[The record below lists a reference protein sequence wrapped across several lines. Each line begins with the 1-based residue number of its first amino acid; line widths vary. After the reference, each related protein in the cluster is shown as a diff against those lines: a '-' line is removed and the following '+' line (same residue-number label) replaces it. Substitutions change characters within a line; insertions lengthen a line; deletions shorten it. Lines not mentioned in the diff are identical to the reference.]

1 MAKLSDHFRSL
12 VEENSGESP
21 LKNREDHDLIPDV
34 HAAAFRGP
42 HKSATMLLL
51 VIGLMLI
58 VFISWAA
65 FAELDE
71 VTRGEGRVIP
81 SGKVQV
87 AQHFEGGVVE
97 EILVREGAI
106 VEKDQVL
113 LRINNTN
120 AEAEYQENLSRSW
133 SLKGAIAR
141 LRAEATGGELEMPG
155 EVEKNAPQVA
165 RRETDLYE
173 SRKAK
178 MRADIDGLG
187 SKVDQARQA
196 FLEVQSNARAL
207 GAQVSSLSRE
217 VARMQDALSKGVVSE
232 IEVIRLRREY
242 TRTAGELRTTR
253 LAIPRAK
260 AALREAEQAKRAG
273 GATTRAEARRELSEA
288 EGQLAVV
295 AEKLKGGIQRVTRSE
310 VKAPVR
316 GTVKQINVNTVGGT
330 VKPGE
335 DLVEIVP
342 LEDSLLIEAK
352 IRPADIGQL
361 RLGLPAVVKI
371 SAYDFSIYGGLE
383 GIVDRISAD
392 AIEDENKRGESFF
405 RVTVRTK
412 KTYLGPDDKP
422 QAIIPGMTASVDI
435 KTGKKTVLAYIMK
448 PILKAKNEALRER

>member
-1 MAKLSDHFRSL
+1 MSKLSERVKSL
-12 VEENSGESP
+12 MEENTYESP
-21 LKNREDHDLIPDV
+21 LKHREDHELIPDV

-42 HKSATMLLL
+42 HKFASGLLIVIGTMLA
-51 VIGLMLI
+51 
-58 VFISWAA
+58 VFIGWAA
-65 FAELDE
+65 LAELDE
-71 VTRGEGRVIP
+71 VTRGDGKVIP

-141 LRAEATGGELEMPG
+141 LKAESSGKKLVMPA
-155 EVEKNAPQVA
+155 EVTAKAPEVA
-165 RRETDLYE
+165 RRETELYD

-178 MRADIDGLG
+178 MSADIDGLE
-187 SKVDQARQA
+187 SKVQQARQSL
-196 FLEVQSNARAL
+196 LEARSTASAL
-207 GAQVSSLSRE
+207 GAQTASLSRE

-232 IEVIRLRREY
+232 IEVIRLKRER
-242 TRTAGELRTTR
+242 TRTAGEYRTAKP
-253 LAIPRAK
+253 AIPRAQ
-260 AALREAEQAKRAG
+260 AALREAQEAKRSG
-273 GATTRAEARRELSEA
+273 EATLRAEARRELSQAEA
-288 EGQLAVV
+288 ELAVI
-295 AEKLKGGIQRVTRSE
+295 AEKLKGGVQRVTRSE

-383 GIVDRISAD
+383 GKVERISAD

-405 RVTVRTK
+405 RITVRTD
-412 KTYLGPDDKP
+412 KTYLGTKDNP
-422 QAIIPGMTASVDI
+422 QSIIPGMTASVDI

>member
-1 MAKLSDHFRSL
+1 MSKLSDRVKGLMDEHSYD
-12 VEENSGESP
+12 SP
-21 LKNREDHDLIPDV
+21 LKHRSDHELIPDV

-42 HKSATMLLL
+42 HKFASGLML
-51 VIGLMLI
+51 VIGAMLI
-58 VFISWAA
+58 VFIGWAA
-65 FAELDE
+65 LAELDE

-106 VEKDQVL
+106 VEKGQVL

-120 AEAEYQENLSRSW
+120 AEAEYKENIARSW
-133 SLKGAIAR
+133 ALKGAIAR
-141 LRAEATGGELEMPG
+141 LNAEASGKKLAMPQ
-155 EVEKNAPQVA
+155 EVIEKAPDIA
-165 RRETDLYE
+165 RRETELYQ
-173 SRKAK
+173 SRSAK
-178 MRADIDGLG
+178 MRADIEGLG

-196 FLEVQSNARAL
+196 LLEVQSNAKAL
-207 GAQVSSLSRE
+207 GAQVASLSRE
-217 VARMQDALSKGVVSE
+217 LARMQDALSKGVVSE
-232 IEVIRLRREY
+232 IEVIRLRRER
-242 TRTAGELRTTR
+242 TRTAGEYRTTK
-253 LAIPRAK
+253 LAVPRAR
-260 AALREAEQAKRAG
+260 AALREAEEAKRSG
-273 GATTRAEARRELSEA
+273 EATLRAEARRELSQAEA
-288 EGQLAVV
+288 EIAVV
-295 AEKLKGGIQRVTRSE
+295 VEKLKGGIQRVTRSE
-310 VKAPVR
+310 VKAPAR

-342 LEDSLLIEAK
+342 LGDSLLIEAK

-371 SAYDFSIYGGLE
+371 SAYDFSIYGGLKGTVE
-383 GIVDRISAD
+383 RISAD

-405 RVTVRTK
+405 RITVRTT
-412 KTYLGPDDKP
+412 KTYLGTDKNP
-422 QAIIPGMTASVDI
+422 QSIIPGMTASVDI